1 MKRLLAP
8 SILSADFNYLHKD
21 VMLINTS
28 NADWFHVD
36 VMDGVFVPN
45 ISFGF
50 PILQH
55 VKKIAQKP
63 LDVHLMIVQPD
74 RYLQEFAEAG
84 ADVITVHLEACTH
97 IHRTLQSIRSLGV
110 KAGVAI
116 NPGTPVHALDAVL
129 SDADLF
135 LVMSVNPGFG
145 GQKFI
150 PATYDKVRQLR
161 DLLDACNPDALIEV
175 DGGVGPQNSAALFE
189 AGANVLVAG
198 NAVFKDANP
207 REAIRLMKE
216 V

>member
-1 MKRLLAP
+1 
-8 SILSADFNYLHKD
+8 
-21 VMLINTS
+21 
-28 NADWFHVD
+28 
-36 VMDGVFVPN
+36 
-45 ISFGF
+45 
-50 PILQH
+50 
-55 VKKIAQKP
+55 
-63 LDVHLMIVQPD
+63 
-74 RYLQEFAEAG
+74 
-84 ADVITVHLEACTH
+84 
-97 IHRTLQSIRSLGV
+97 LQSIRSLGV